1 MDVTLWLL
9 ALVAVASAVAAGRAV
24 RSRVRRAG
32 PLWAGGAWVLAL
44 GAGILG
50 WAAYAYVTG
59 SAEVARALALVAGG
73 EARSRI
79 ELVGRSELST
89 RFALT
94 VAASLPALVLG
105 IGFLPSG
112 RRPPDAR

>member
-1 MDVTLWLL
+1 MDVVLWVL

-32 PLWAGGAWVLAL
+32 PLWSGGAWVLTL
-44 GAGILG
+44 GVAILG
-50 WAAYAYVTG
+50 WAACAYVTG
-59 SAEVARALALVAGG
+59 SAEVARAVALVADG
-73 EARSRI
+73 ETRSQI

-94 VAASLPALVLG
+94 VAASLPALVFG

-112 RRPPDAR
+112 RRPADAR